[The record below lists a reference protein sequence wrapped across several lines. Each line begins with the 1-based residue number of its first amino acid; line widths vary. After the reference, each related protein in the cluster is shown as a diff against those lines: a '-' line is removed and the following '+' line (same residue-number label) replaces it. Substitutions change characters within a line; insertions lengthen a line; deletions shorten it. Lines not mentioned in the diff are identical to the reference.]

1 MLQEYEAQETKEAQ
15 FVKGMSALSNALT
28 SQLWLAVV
36 DLDRFEMASQG
47 LLSRNALTAYTDDV
61 SALEYERR
69 YEDKKLDPFYESSLP
84 KINHPEVRAWGGDLM
99 TERQEMLQDRE
110 RTRSQSPTEGNSS

>member
-1 MLQEYEAQETKEAQ
+1 
-15 FVKGMSALSNALT
+15 
-28 SQLWLAVV
+28 
-36 DLDRFEMASQG
+36 MASQG
-47 LLSRNALTAYTDDV
+47 LLSRNTLTVYTNDI